1 MFSQHVYKC
10 AIAALG
16 GQKRESDPL
25 ALDLKDSCEL
35 PCGCYDP
42 NQGHLQGQPM
52 LLVTEA
58 SLQMYFL

>member
-25 ALDLKDSCEL
+25 ALDLKTVVNCHVGAMTQTRVICKDSQC
-35 PCGCYDP
+35 
-42 NQGHLQGQPM
+42 
-52 LLVTEA
+52 
-58 SLQMYFL
+58 S